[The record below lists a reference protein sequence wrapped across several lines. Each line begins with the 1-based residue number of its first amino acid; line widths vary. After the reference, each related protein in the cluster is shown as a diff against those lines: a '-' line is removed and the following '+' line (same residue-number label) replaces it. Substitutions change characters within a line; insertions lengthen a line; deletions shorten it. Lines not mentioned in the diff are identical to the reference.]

1 MQFENVVVG
10 VLAATETTT
19 HGQLF
24 DWCGQSA
31 VAFAEHGVFDVVV
44 SETVIFLDVSTA
56 EIVCGRIRFCAAE
69 CAAEGRVGVT
79 SQEMTF
85 QINWSSGNV
94 IASRACARVSNLAE
108 MNEFGVAQ
116 QIAVLREC
124 LAAMKTRRTAFLQM
138 HSANMRVAIVRTRE
152 LFATT

>member
-10 VLAATETTT
+10 VLAATETAT

-44 SETVIFLDVSTA
+44 SETVIFLDVSIA
-56 EIVCGRIRFCAAE
+56 EVRDARVRFCAAE
-69 CAAEGRVGVT
+69 CAAEGGVGVT
-79 SQEMTF
+79 SQEMSF
-85 QINWSSGNV
+85 EVRQPVGNV
-94 IASRACARVSNLAE
+94 IALRACAWMSNLAE
-108 MNEFGVAQ
+108 MNAFGVLQ
-116 QIAVLREC
+116 QIAVMREC

-138 HSANMRVAIVRTRE
+138 HSANMRVAMRRTRE
-152 LFATT
+152 LFATM